1 MNHYKVLV
9 HSVWLKG
16 IIQNA
21 EHLEYFYIGTDE
33 PLETVAERLAT
44 KGFFDEKSQR
54 WFMPG
59 AIVSVERN

>member
-9 HSVWLKG
+9 HSVWKKG
-16 IIQNA
+16 IVQDST
-21 EHLEYFYIGTDE
+21 HFEYFFFGVDE
-33 PLETVAERLAT
+33 PLESLAERLAA

-59 AIVSVERN
+59 AIISVERN